1 MDNIDLD
8 NPEEYEPRRGPYP
21 LREDERLEPGSGPYS
36 PEEVTLIGKLLR
48 SGDWTQTQIARA
60 TTRNQSTV
68 SKLAKRLGIE
78 AVDIQTKMEPARA
91 VLAGTQRTRQL
102 AQAVEMGEQISRLLL
117 QMRSPVLRMKQT
129 SDGTV
134 HTYRSAM
141 TAAELRDCSISIG
154 VLTDK
159 RSLILRDQPSDENRQ
174 SIIGF
179 FDTLAANVLQEAGLQ
194 RATAQLARHVQPE
207 NERDRLYQLLILEDE
222 KEGKVAR
229 AIEKVP
235 EALPAPVVEPQP
247 ARGPFITR
255 EHMRAVSDT
264 GN

>member
-8 NPEEYEPRRGPYP
+8 DPEEYQPRRGPYP
-21 LREDERLEPGSGPYS
+21 LREDEQLQPGSGPYS
-36 PEEVTLIGKLLR
+36 PEEVALIGKLLK

-68 SKLAKRLGIE
+68 SKLAKRLGIDAMDVQE
-78 AVDIQTKMEPARA
+78 KMVPARA

-134 HTYRSAM
+134 HTYKSM
-141 TAAELRDCSISIG
+141 PSAAEQRDTSISIG

-159 RSLILRDQPSDENRQ
+159 RSLILRDQPSDDGRQ
-174 SIIGF
+174 GIIGL
-179 FDTLAANVLQEAGLQ
+179 FDAIRDEALKEAGLTL
-194 RATAQLARHVQPE
+194 ATAQLAQHVKPIT
-207 NERDRLYQLLILEDE
+207 ERERLYQLLVLEDE

-235 EALPAPVVEPQP
+235 EVQPEPEPESQPVPLY
-247 ARGPFITR
+247 GISR
-255 EHMRAVSDT
+255 EHSNAIT
-264 GN
+264 